1 MSGTFS
7 RSQRDLL
14 GLRIHDSRLR
24 LAYDPFLLHCE
35 EIFPKCIQDTVAW
48 IMRLGCCTIWSDK
61 CQVLGQSLL
70 CPRPL
75 ATASAIEPKSILG
88 P

>member
-7 RSQRDLL
+7 RSQRDLF

-24 LAYDPFLLHCE
+24 LAYDPFLLHYE

-48 IMRLGCCTIWSDK
+48 ITCLGCCTTWSDT
-61 CQVLGQSLL
+61 CPVLGQSLL
-70 CPRPL
+70 CLRTL
-75 ATASAIEPKSILG
+75 GTASVIEPKSILG
-88 P
+88 S